1 MSRPIEFSPEEARA
15 RITDVFSANGYNG
28 TSLSMLMDASG
39 LGKQSLYN
47 AFGDKKQMYLSAID
61 CAAASFASVLPQ
73 MNRAA
78 SGMIALQVFFD
89 FLVDRCVDDSAA
101 VSNCIVSNGLL
112 NNLEDGALQAH
123 HAARWAN
130 THALLK
136 KTIER
141 GHADGSIGKHIPAAG
156 GADVLMSLMSGFR
169 VNARALLNRTA
180 SDGAAVDAP
189 AAASASNGT
198 GTGAASKRAAR
209 ARLNKSV
216 KIGLSLF
223 KPGAGT

>member
-1 MSRPIEFSPEEARA
+1 MSRPIEFSPGEARA

-78 SGMIALQVFFD
+78 SGMTALQMFFD
-89 FLVDRCVDDSAA
+89 CLVDRCVDDSAA

-141 GHADGSIGKHIPAAG
+141 GHADGSVGKHIPATG
-156 GADVLMSLMSGFR
+156 GSDVLMSLMSGFR

-180 SDGAAVDAP
+180 SDSTALDAP
-189 AAASASNGT
+189 AAARTSTS
-198 GTGAASKRAAR
+198 AASKRAAR

-216 KIGLSLF
+216 KLGLSLF
-223 KPGAGT
+223 KPGADT